1 MEDNQEIISS
11 IIAKGNG
18 VFSDIELE
26 FLRKLT
32 TNSYTKPF
40 MILDK
45 AIEDAFLVS
54 QTPFTFNDE
63 ESKIRLSFLKELR
76 SLADDREYARL
87 KLTDEGKEALSKVDT
102 QKEKPKKG
110 GQVAV

>member
-1 MEDNQEIISS
+1 MEDNQQIIKSIIS
-11 IIAKGNG
+11 KGEG
-18 VFSDIELE
+18 VFTEIELD

-32 TNSYTKPF
+32 QNSYTKPF

-54 QTPFTFNDE
+54 QKPFTFDDE

-87 KLTDEGKEALSKVDT
+87 KLSDEDRESLAKVDT